1 MQKVKDIVHN
11 IYNELKNEKGGNVAD
26 YIPELACVN
35 PDFFGVSICHV
46 NGEIYNVGNCE
57 KFFCLQSCSKPL
69 SYCIA
74 YDQLGKDE
82 LHKHVGYEPSGRAF
96 NAFVLNKQ
104 GLPHNPMINA
114 GAIMVA
120 SQIENKEPAGR
131 FNKIKSFIQNC
142 WKPSCWI

>member
-1 MQKVKDIVHN
+1 MQKVKEIVHK

-46 NGEIYNVGNCE
+46 NGEIYNVGDCE

-82 LHKHVGYEPSGRAF
+82 LINMSDMNQVV
-96 NAFVLNKQ
+96 VLLMLCFKQ
-104 GLPHNPMINA
+104 TRITT
-114 GAIMVA
+114 
-120 SQIENKEPAGR
+120 
-131 FNKIKSFIQNC
+131 
-142 WKPSCWI
+142 